1 MFMKKSVLSLC
12 VVSVLAAHYTS
23 QAQFSMSALTS
34 FGGGDGWLAPGEG
47 GYSFLGIANNERGL
61 AYGNGHL
68 YLPSRT
74 GGNFIR
80 ILNPLTSADLGF
92 LNTTGVSGGTFA
104 INKIGVGGD
113 GSVYVGNLTT
123 QSTTSPYKIYKW
135 ATEASAPTVAYTG
148 NGGLGGTRIGDSTLA
163 AIGSGSST
171 RLASGY
177 ANSPAVAGNNG
188 YAIIDPTA
196 GTATQVAFAGTP
208 PAAGDFR
215 LGLTFTDPTHV
226 MGNQGSLAL
235 DETSFS
241 GGTGTFLGTGVGLV
255 STAERPM
262 SFATINGMA
271 LLATQSTG
279 DSTVRIYDMSNPLTP
294 LLLASGNNTLGA
306 LTANGNGTGDVVW
319 GESFSNGDGTSTA
332 RLYAMSSNQG
342 IQAFTVIVPEPGTAS
357 LAMLGAAACLLRR
370 KLRR

>member
-1 MFMKKSVLSLC
+1 M
-12 VVSVLAAHYTS
+12 AAQFS
-23 QAQFSMSALTS
+23 AQAQFSMSALTS

-47 GYSFLGIANNERGL
+47 GYTFLGTANNERGM
-61 AYGNGHL
+61 AYGNNHL
-68 YLPSRT
+68 YLVSRT

-80 ILNPLTSADLGF
+80 ILDKLSSADLGF

-104 INKIGVGGD
+104 VNKIGVGGD

-135 ATEASAPTVAYTG
+135 ATEASTPTVAYTG
-148 NGGLGGTRIGDSTLA
+148 NGGLAASRIGDSTLA
-163 AIGSGSST
+163 TIGTGSST
-171 RLASGY
+171 RMASGY

-215 LGLTFTDPTHV
+215 LGLTFTDATHV
-226 MGNQGSLAL
+226 LGNQGSLAL
-235 DETSFS
+235 VETSFS
-241 GGTGTFLGTGVGLV
+241 GGTGTYLGTGVGLI
-255 STAERPM
+255 SIAERAM
-262 SFATINGMA
+262 SFAKINGMD

-279 DSTVRIYDMSNPLTP
+279 DSTVRIYDMSNPLAP
-294 LLLASGNNTLGA
+294 LLLASANNTSGA
-306 LTANGNGTGDVVW
+306 LVANGNGTGDVVW
-319 GESFSNGDGTSTA
+319 GDSFSNGDGTSTA

-342 IQAFTVIVPEPGTAS
+342 IQAFTVIVPEPGTAT
-357 LAMLGAAACLLRR
+357 LALLGAAACLIRR